1 MVTNKTVHLTN
12 EFANGYDIYISDKK
26 WSGPTV
32 IFDLLKPYIKKNDS
46 LLDLGIGTGLASIP
60 FQNAGL
66 IIYGIDSSEEMIKI
80 CDSKQIVKQIYLS
93 DLNTDDFFFP
103 ELAFDHIISNAFF
116 HFIGNT
122 EKIFN
127 KVKQQLKRGGYFCF
141 STLNKGLGE
150 DKEYLS
156 TNIEGILSWTN
167 IQNGLVIFK
176 HSDDYIMNL
185 LKSNDLNLISKQ
197 IISGF
202 HDETEKKQ
210 VFFNIYLTQKQMND

>member
-1 MVTNKTVHLTN
+1 MVTKSTVQLTD

-26 WSGPTV
+26 WSGPKV
-32 IFDLLKPYIKKNDS
+32 IFDLLKPFIKKNDS

-80 CDSKQIVKQIYLS
+80 CDSKKIAKQIFLS
-93 DLNTDDFFFP
+93 DLNAEEFFFP
-103 ELAFDHIISNAFF
+103 EMTFDHVISNAFF
-116 HFIGNT
+116 HFIGNP
-122 EKIFN
+122 EKLFN
-127 KVKQQLKRGGYFCF
+127 KVTQQIKDGGCFCF
-141 STLNKGLGE
+141 STLNNGLGE

-185 LKSNDLNLISKQ
+185 LKSNNLNLIEKQ

-202 HDETEKKQ
+202 QDETEKKQ
-210 VFFNIYLTQKQMND
+210 VFFNFYLSQKQMND